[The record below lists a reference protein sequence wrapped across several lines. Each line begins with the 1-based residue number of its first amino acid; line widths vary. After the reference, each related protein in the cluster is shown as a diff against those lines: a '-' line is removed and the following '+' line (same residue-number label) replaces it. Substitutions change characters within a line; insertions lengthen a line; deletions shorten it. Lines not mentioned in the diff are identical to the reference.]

1 MRWKLFRKAFPWSKD
16 ERKELPEVNI
26 EGKLTRIREKRVE
39 DIPDEY
45 AWRVDEELSRLD
57 ATRPLTMSYDDFLKY
72 SKEEMQ
78 FPNFRSKRLAV
89 ETIEGVHIG
98 NVMYYDL
105 NMRNAETELGIMIG
119 NKEYWGKGYGTDIVK
134 TLLKHLFEDLK
145 LERVYLHTLAWN
157 YRAQSSFSKSGFR
170 EIRAVR
176 RGGQDFLLMEVN
188 RNSWEEE
195 ATCVSQFNGVK

>member
-89 ETIEGVHIG
+89 ETNEGVHIG

-188 RNSWEEE
+188 RNSWEEQ
-195 ATCVSQFNGVK
+195 AT